1 MSQRAAL
8 GAKVRRLRQRH
19 RITQSELARALGI
32 SPSYMNLIEHD
43 QRAVTAPLLLK
54 LAEALDVE
62 LRELTSGPAAQLH
75 HDLAEALSDPLFDE
89 LAVAPREVD
98 ELCAQSPN
106 VARAMLRL
114 YRSFRDARGSA
125 DMLASQIY
133 DVQQV
138 PGGPSRLPSEEV
150 GDFLQRHGN
159 YFEALEEAADRLRV
173 DAKIELDDPLRGLVR
188 HCNDALGVSLEIGRT
203 TPKDGVMRRF
213 DAAARRLHLSEWM
226 PPSSRAFQLA
236 VQIGLLRERELLD
249 RLVPAA
255 ELGGDAV
262 VVSLA
267 RVVLA
272 NYFAAAVL
280 MPYAAF
286 LDGARSHRYDIEL
299 LQNRFGTSFE
309 QVCHRLTTLS
319 RPGASGVPFHM
330 LRVDLAGNIS
340 KRFSA
345 SGIRFARFSG
355 ACPRWNVFT
364 AFMSPGVIRVQV
376 STMPDGVSYFCLA
389 RTVPKGK
396 GGYLA
401 PHTLQAIGLGCQ
413 LEHAPGLVYSDGIDL
428 ERLDGAVP
436 VGVTCRLCER
446 SDCEQRAFPS
456 IRAPMAVDENV
467 RGPSV
472 YAPRRDAST
481 TATRGDDVATRPAR
495 RARRRG

>member
-1 MSQRAAL
+1 MAPRAAL
-8 GAKVRRLRQRH
+8 GGKVRRLRQRR
-19 RITQSELARALGI
+19 RITQSELARVLGI

-43 QRAVTAPLLLK
+43 QRALTAPLLIK
-54 LAEALDVE
+54 LAEALGVD
-62 LRELTSGPAAQLH
+62 LREFTSGPAAQLH
-75 HDLAEALSDPLFDE
+75 NDLVEALSDPLFDDCG
-89 LAVAPREVD
+89 VAARDLD

-125 DMLASQIY
+125 DMLASHIY

-138 PGGPSRLPSEEV
+138 PGGPSRLPSEDV

-159 YFEALEEAADRLRV
+159 YFEPLEEAADRLRAEARV
-173 DAKIELDDPLRGLVR
+173 DLDDPLRGLAR
-188 HCNDALGVSLEIGRT
+188 HMQEVLGVSLEIGRT
-203 TPKDGVMRRF
+203 APRDGVLRRF
-213 DAAARRLHLSEWM
+213 DADARRLHLSEWM
-226 PPSSRAFQLA
+226 QPSSRAFQLA

-249 RLVPAA
+249 RLAPTA
-255 ELGGDAV
+255 ELGELVTVA
-262 VVSLA
+262 LA

-280 MPYAAF
+280 MPYTAF

-299 LQNRFGTSFE
+299 LQNRFGVSFE

-376 STMPDGVSYFCLA
+376 SVMPDGVPFFCLA

-401 PHTLQAIGLGCQ
+401 LHTLQAIGLGCQ

-472 YAPRRDAST
+472 YAPRRDEVAQSAASMELPVRPS
-481 TATRGDDVATRPAR
+481 RGSRR
-495 RARRRG
+495 RA